1 MATNIL
7 DDGEQ
12 VDVTLAANANS
23 GQLVVAGQMFGVALI
38 SGVTGDRVPL
48 ATGVRAT
55 LPKMNAASN
64 SFAVGANV
72 HWDATNA
79 VVTQSAT
86 SNLRI
91 GVATAAAANTDATA
105 TVRLNGSF

>member
-1 MATNIL
+1 MAKNIL
-7 DDGEQ
+7 DTGER
-12 VDVTLAANANS
+12 VTVTLAANAVS
-23 GQLVVAGQMFGVALI
+23 GALVVQGVMFGVAAI
-38 SGVTGDRVPL
+38 SGVTGESVPL
-48 ATGVRAT
+48 ITGVRCT

-86 SNLRI
+86 SNLKI

>member
-7 DDGEQ
+7 DNGGQ
-12 VDVTLAANANS
+12 VDVTLAANATS
-23 GQLVVAGQMFGVALI
+23 GSLVVLNQMFGIAII
-38 SGVTGDRVPL
+38 SGVTGERIPL
-48 ATGVRAT
+48 ATGVRVT

-79 VVTQSAT
+79 VVTQNAT
-86 SNLRI
+86 SNLKI

>member
-12 VDVTLAANANS
+12 IDITASGNVTS
-23 GQLVVAGQMFGVALI
+23 GQLLVAGQMFGVALI
-38 SGVTGDRVPL
+38 SGVSGDRIPV

-64 SFAVGANV
+64 AFTVGANV

-79 VVTQSAT
+79 VVTASAT
-86 SNLRI
+86 SNLKI
-91 GVATAAAANTDATA
+91 GVATAAAATSDATA
-105 TVRLNGSF
+105 IVRLNGSF

>member
-7 DDGEQ
+7 DTGET
-12 VDVTLAANANS
+12 VDFTLAANAAS
-23 GQLVVAGQMFGVALI
+23 GDLVVSSQMFGIALI
-38 SGVTGDRVPL
+38 SGVTGDRIPL

-79 VVTQSAT
+79 VVTSSAT
-86 SNLRI
+86 SNLKV
-91 GVATAAAANTDATA
+91 GVATAAAANTATTA

>member
-12 VDVTLAANANS
+12 IDVTAGGTVTS
-23 GQLVVAGQMFGVALI
+23 GQLLVTGVMFGVALI
-38 SGVTGDRVPL
+38 SGVSGDRIPI

-64 SFAVGANV
+64 SFAVGGNV
-72 HWDATNA
+72 YWDATNA

-91 GVATAAAANTDATA
+91 GVATVAAANTDATA